1 MKKLAPP
8 AYVIFDMD
16 GTLVDNYHVH
26 IDAWLAI
33 SIKYGGPTSREDI
46 IADLH
51 GTNFEIC
58 QKYFGPTSEEDA
70 ERIAQ
75 EKEAKYR
82 ELYAA
87 HIKPVKGLMAFLD
100 HLKYLHIPMAV
111 GTMGTKEN
119 ARFVIDA
126 LGLHPYL
133 SHWRSAE
140 CVERGKPHPDIFLEC
155 LQPWDPLNLEPNI
168 LWVIEDASSG
178 VAAGKACGAT
188 VIGVRT
194 SKSDEELRNAGADC
208 TVSDYDELLKMMG

>member
-8 AYVIFDMD
+8 AYIIFDMD

-33 SIKYGGPTSREDI
+33 STKYGGPTSREAI

-70 ERIAQ
+70 ERIAE

-82 ELYAA
+82 ELYAP
-87 HIKPVKGLMAFLD
+87 HIEPVKGLMAFLD

-126 LGLHPYL
+126 LALHPYL

-155 LQPWDPLNLEPNI
+155 LQPWEPLNLEPNR
-168 LWVIEDASSG
+168 LWVIEDTSSG
-178 VAAGKACGAT
+178 VSAGKACGAT
-188 VIGVRT
+188 VIGIRT
-194 SKSDEELRNAGADC
+194 SKTDEELRSAGADC
-208 TVSDYDELLKMMG
+208 TVGDYDELLKMMS

>member
-8 AYVIFDMD
+8 AYIIFDMD

-26 IDAWLAI
+26 IDAWFAI
-33 SIKYGGPTSREDI
+33 STKYGGPTSREAI

-70 ERIAQ
+70 ERIAE

-87 HIKPVKGLMAFLD
+87 HIEPVIGLIAFLD
-100 HLKYLHIPMAV
+100 RLKELHIPMAV

-119 ARFVIDA
+119 ARFVIEA
-126 LGLHPYL
+126 LGLHD
-133 SHWRSAE
+133 S
-140 CVERGKPHPDIFLEC
+140 
-155 LQPWDPLNLEPNI
+155 
-168 LWVIEDASSG
+168 
-178 VAAGKACGAT
+178 
-188 VIGVRT
+188 
-194 SKSDEELRNAGADC
+194 
-208 TVSDYDELLKMMG
+208 LK

>member
-16 GTLVDNYHVH
+16 GTLVDNYHMH

-33 SIKYGGPTSREDI
+33 SIKYGGPTSREAI

-58 QKYFGPTSEEDA
+58 QKYFGPTVEEDA
-70 ERIAQ
+70 ERIAE

-82 ELYAA
+82 ELYAP
-87 HIKPVKGLMAFLD
+87 HIEPVKGLMAFLD

-155 LQPWDPLNLEPNI
+155 LQPWEPLNLESDQ
-168 LWVIEDASSG
+168 LWVIEDTSSG

-194 SKSDEELRNAGADC
+194 SKTDEELRSAGADY
-208 TVSDYDELLKMMG
+208 TVGDYYGLLKMMG

>member
-33 SIKYGGPTSREDI
+33 SIKYGGPTSREAI

-58 QKYFGPTSEEDA
+58 QKYFGSTSKEDA
-70 ERIAQ
+70 ERIAE

-82 ELYAA
+82 ELYAP
-87 HIKPVKGLMAFLD
+87 HIEPVKGLMAYLD
-100 HLKYLHIPMAV
+100 HLKDMSIPMAV
-111 GTMGTKEN
+111 GTMGTEEN
-119 ARFVIDA
+119 ARFVIEA

-155 LQPWDPLNLEPNI
+155 LKPWEPLNLETNR
-168 LWVIEDASSG
+168 LWVIEDTSSG

-188 VIGVRT
+188 VIGIRT
-194 SKSDEELRNAGADC
+194 SKTDEELRSAGADF
-208 TVSDYDELLKMMG
+208 TVGDFTELLKMMG

>member
-1 MKKLAPP
+1 MKKLGPP

-33 SIKYGGPTSREDI
+33 STTYGGPSSREAI

-58 QKYFGPTSEEDA
+58 QKYFGPTSKEDA
-70 ERIAQ
+70 EHIAE
-75 EKEAKYR
+75 EKETKYR
-82 ELYAA
+82 ELYAPY
-87 HIKPVKGLMAFLD
+87 IEPVKGLMPFLD
-100 HLKYLHIPMAV
+100 HLKNLNIPMAV

-126 LGLHPYL
+126 LGLNSYL

-140 CVERGKPHPDIFLEC
+140 CVERGKPQPDIFLEC
-155 LQPWDPLNLEPNI
+155 MEPWKPLNVEGDQ
-168 LWVIEDASSG
+168 LWVIEDTSSG
-178 VAAGKACGAT
+178 VAAGKACGAK

-194 SKSDEELRNAGADC
+194 TKTHEELSAAGADV
-208 TVSDYDELLKMMG
+208 TVRNFDELLKMMS

>member
-8 AYVIFDMD
+8 AYIIFDMD

-33 SIKYGGPTSREDI
+33 STKYGGPTSREAI

-70 ERIAQ
+70 ERIAE

-82 ELYAA
+82 ELYAS
-87 HIKPVKGLMAFLD
+87 HIEPVKGLMAFLD

-140 CVERGKPHPDIFLEC
+140 SVERGKPHPDIFLEC
-155 LQPWDPLNLEPNI
+155 LQPWEPLYLEPNR
-168 LWVIEDASSG
+168 LWVIEDTSSG
-178 VAAGKACGAT
+178 VAAGRACGAT
-188 VIGVRT
+188 VIGMRT
-194 SKSDEELRNAGADC
+194 SKTDEELRSAGAVC
-208 TVSDYDELLKMMG
+208 TVGDYDELLKMMG

>member
-1 MKKLAPP
+1 MKKLGPP
-8 AYVIFDMD
+8 EYVIFDMD

-33 SIKYGGPTSREDI
+33 STKYGGPTSREAI

-58 QKYFGPTSEEDA
+58 QKYFGPTSKEDA
-70 ERIAQ
+70 DRIAE

-82 ELYAA
+82 ELYAP
-87 HIKPVKGLMAFLD
+87 HIEPVTGLMAFVD
-100 HLKYLHIPMAV
+100 HLKELHVPMAV

-126 LGLHPYL
+126 LGLQSYL

-140 CVERGKPHPDIFLEC
+140 CVERGKPHPDIFMEC
-155 LQPWDPLNLEPNI
+155 LKPWGTINLGPDR
-168 LWVIEDASSG
+168 LWVIEDTSSG
-178 VAAGKACGAT
+178 IAAGKACGAT

-194 SKSDEELRNAGADC
+194 SKTDEELRSAGADL
-208 TVSDYDELLKMMG
+208 TVGNYYELLKMMG

>member
-8 AYVIFDMD
+8 EYVIFDMD

-33 SIKYGGPTSREDI
+33 STKYGGPTSREAI

-70 ERIAQ
+70 ERIAE

-82 ELYAA
+82 ELYAP
-87 HIKPVKGLMAFLD
+87 HIEPVKGLMAFLD
-100 HLKYLHIPMAV
+100 HLKYLHISMSV

-119 ARFVIDA
+119 ACFVIDA

-155 LQPWDPLNLEPNI
+155 LQPWEPLNLERDQ
-168 LWVIEDASSG
+168 LWVIEDTSSG

-194 SKSDEELRNAGADC
+194 SKTVEELRSAGADY
-208 TVSDYDELLKMMG
+208 TVGDYYELLKMMG

>member
-8 AYVIFDMD
+8 EYVIFDMD

-33 SIKYGGPTSREDI
+33 STKYGGPTSREAI
-46 IADLH
+46 IADLQ

-70 ERIAQ
+70 ERIAE

-82 ELYAA
+82 ELYAPR
-87 HIKPVKGLMAFLD
+87 IEPVKGLMAFLD

-111 GTMGTKEN
+111 GTMGTKKN
-119 ARFVIDA
+119 ACFVIDA

-155 LQPWDPLNLEPNI
+155 LQPWEPLHLERYQ
-168 LWVIEDASSG
+168 LWVIEDTSSG

-194 SKSDEELRNAGADC
+194 SKTDEELRSAGADY
-208 TVSDYDELLKMMG
+208 TVGDYYELLKMMG

>member
-8 AYVIFDMD
+8 ASVIFDMD

-33 SIKYGGPTSREDI
+33 STKYGGPTSREAI

-58 QKYFGPTSEEDA
+58 QKYFGPTSKEDA
-70 ERIAQ
+70 ERIAE

-82 ELYAA
+82 ELYVPL
-87 HIKPVKGLMAFLD
+87 IEPVKGLMAFLD
-100 HLKYLHIPMAV
+100 HLRDLNIPMAV

-119 ARFVIDA
+119 ARFVIEA
-126 LGLHPYL
+126 LGLHLYL

-140 CVERGKPHPDIFLEC
+140 CVERGKPNPDIFLEC
-155 LQPWDPLNLEPNI
+155 LKPWEPLKIEPNR
-168 LWVIEDASSG
+168 LWVIEDTSSG

-188 VIGVRT
+188 VIGIRT
-194 SKSDEELRNAGADC
+194 SKTDEELRSAGADF
-208 TVSDYDELLKMMG
+208 TVMDYDELLKMMG

>member
-33 SIKYGGPTSREDI
+33 SIKYGGPTSREAI

-82 ELYAA
+82 GLYAA
-87 HIKPVKGLMAFLD
+87 HIEPVKGLMAFLD

-155 LQPWDPLNLEPNI
+155 LQPWEPLNLEPNK
-168 LWVIEDASSG
+168 LWVIEDTSSG

-188 VIGVRT
+188 VIGIRT
-194 SKSDEELRNAGADC
+194 SKTDEELRSAGADC

>member
-33 SIKYGGPTSREDI
+33 STKYGGPDSREAI

-58 QKYFGPTSEEDA
+58 QKYFGPTSEEVA
-70 ERIAQ
+70 ERIAE
-75 EKEAKYR
+75 EKESKYR
-82 ELYAA
+82 ELYAP
-87 HIKPVKGLMAFLD
+87 HIKPIKGLMSFLD
-100 HLKYLHIPMAV
+100 HLNDLSIPMAV

-126 LGLHPYL
+126 LGLHSHL

-140 CVERGKPHPDIFLEC
+140 CVERGKPHPDIFKEC
-155 LQPWDPLNLEPNI
+155 LTPWQELNLQHGQ
-168 LWVIEDASSG
+168 LWIIEDTSSG

-194 SKSDEELRNAGADC
+194 SKTDEELCIAGADF
-208 TVSDYDELLKMMG
+208 TVPDYDELLKMMA

>member
-33 SIKYGGPTSREDI
+33 STKYGGPASREAI
-46 IADLH
+46 ISDLH

-58 QKYFGPTSEEDA
+58 QKYFGPTSEEVA

-82 ELYAA
+82 ELYAPL
-87 HIKPVKGLMAFLD
+87 IKPVKGLMSFLD
-100 HLKYLHIPMAV
+100 HLKDLNIPMAV

-126 LGLHPYL
+126 LGLHSHL
-133 SHWRSAE
+133 SHWKSAE

-155 LQPWDPLNLEPNI
+155 MKTWKQLNSECDQ
-168 LWVIEDASSG
+168 LWVIEDTSSG

-194 SKSDEELRNAGADC
+194 SKTDEELRSAGADY
-208 TVSDYDELLKMMG
+208 TVGDYYELLKMMG

>member
-8 AYVIFDMD
+8 AYIIFDMD

-33 SIKYGGPTSREDI
+33 STKYGGPTSREAI

-70 ERIAQ
+70 ERIAE

-82 ELYAA
+82 ELYAS
-87 HIKPVKGLMAFLD
+87 HIEPVKGLMAFLD

-140 CVERGKPHPDIFLEC
+140 SVERGKPHPDIFLEC
-155 LQPWDPLNLEPNI
+155 LQPWEPLYLEPNR
-168 LWVIEDASSG
+168 LWVIEDTSSG

-188 VIGVRT
+188 VIGIRT
-194 SKSDEELRNAGADC
+194 SKTDEELRSAGADF
-208 TVSDYDELLKMMG
+208 TVGDYDELLKMMG

>member
-8 AYVIFDMD
+8 AYIIFDMD

-33 SIKYGGPTSREDI
+33 STKYGGPTSREAI

-70 ERIAQ
+70 ERIAE

-82 ELYAA
+82 ELYAS
-87 HIKPVKGLMAFLD
+87 HIEPVKGLMAFLD

-140 CVERGKPHPDIFLEC
+140 SVERGKPHPDIFLEC
-155 LQPWDPLNLEPNI
+155 LQPWEPLYLEPNR
-168 LWVIEDASSG
+168 LWVIEDTSSG

>member
-33 SIKYGGPTSREDI
+33 STKYGGPDSREAI

-58 QKYFGPTSEEDA
+58 QKYFGPTTEEEA
-70 ERIAQ
+70 ERIAE

-82 ELYAA
+82 ELYAP
-87 HIKPVKGLMAFLD
+87 HIEPVKGLMAFLD
-100 HLKYLHIPMAV
+100 HLKDMSIPMAV

-155 LQPWDPLNLEPNI
+155 LKPWQHLNHEPNR
-168 LWVIEDASSG
+168 LWVIEDTSSG

-188 VIGVRT
+188 VIGIRT
-194 SKSDEELRNAGADC
+194 SKTDEELRSAGADC
-208 TVSDYDELLKMMG
+208 TVGDYDELLKMMG

>member
-1 MKKLAPP
+1 MKELAPP
-8 AYVIFDMD
+8 SYVIFDMD
-16 GTLVDNYHVH
+16 GTLVDNYDVH

-33 SIKYGGPTSREDI
+33 STKYGGPTSREAI

-58 QKYFGPTSEEDA
+58 QKYFGPTSKEDA
-70 ERIAQ
+70 DRIAE

-82 ELYAA
+82 ELYAP
-87 HIKPVKGLMAFLD
+87 HIEPVTGLMAFLN
-100 HLKYLHIPMAV
+100 HLKGLHVPMAV

-126 LGLHPYL
+126 LALHPYF
-133 SHWRSAE
+133 SHWSSAE
-140 CVERGKPHPDIFLEC
+140 SVERGKPHPDIFLEC
-155 LQPWDPLNLEPNI
+155 TKPWKQLNLERDQ
-168 LWVIEDASSG
+168 LWVIEDTSSG

-194 SKSDEELRNAGADC
+194 SKIDEELRSAGADY
-208 TVSDYDELLKMMG
+208 TVGDYYELLKMMG

>member
-33 SIKYGGPTSREDI
+33 STKYGGPASREAI

-70 ERIAQ
+70 ERIAE

-82 ELYAA
+82 ELYAP
-87 HIKPVKGLMAFLD
+87 HIEPVKGLIAFLD
-100 HLKYLHIPMAV
+100 HLKDMSIPMAV

-119 ARFVIDA
+119 ASFVIEA

-155 LQPWDPLNLEPNI
+155 LKPWGPLHLEPNR
-168 LWVIEDASSG
+168 LWVIEDTSSG

-188 VIGVRT
+188 VIGIRT
-194 SKSDEELRNAGADC
+194 SKTDEELRSAGADC
-208 TVSDYDELLKMMG
+208 TVGDYDELLKMMG